1 MIQDVLKFMLFFS
14 AMFVAVV
21 VGLRNLYSYYN
32 SIQEEM
38 LGQNK
43 SKAENINENF
53 SKLVIIKIFV
63 IDHITTDQIKVT
75 NLILKIKSK

>member
-1 MIQDVLKFMLFFS
+1 MLFFS

-38 LGQNK
+38 LEQNK
-43 SKAENINENF
+43 SKGENINENF

-63 IDHITTDQIKVT
+63 IDHRTTDQIKVT